1 MYDGLTAVTWS
12 NFDEERSRIQYETKL
27 KLAEDIQRKIVF
39 AREGALSSEFI
50 FGLEL
55 AKAIVLGLAEEKT
68 DNQEELPL
76 L

>member
-27 KLAEDIQRKIVF
+27 KIAEDIQRKIVF
-39 AREGALSSEFI
+39 AREGTLSPEFI

-55 AKAIVLGLAEEKT
+55 AKALVLGLPQEET
-68 DNQEELPL
+68 ENQAELPL